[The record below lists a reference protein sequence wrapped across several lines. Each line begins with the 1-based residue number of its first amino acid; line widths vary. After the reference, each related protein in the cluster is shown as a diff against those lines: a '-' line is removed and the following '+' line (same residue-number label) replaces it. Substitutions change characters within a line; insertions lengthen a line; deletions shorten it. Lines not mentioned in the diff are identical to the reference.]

1 MRSGAA
7 LPMVAPVVLL
17 CVALLEISRKGMG
30 MTAVVDERR
39 HVLGIFTDGDL
50 RCVLDLELDVHRTRI
65 GEVMTRNC
73 KTVQAGILAAEATQI
88 MDSAK
93 INGLLV
99 VDEAGTLIGAL
110 SMHDLLRAGVV

>member
-1 MRSGAA
+1 
-7 LPMVAPVVLL
+7 
-17 CVALLEISRKGMG
+17 
-30 MTAVVDERR
+30 
-39 HVLGIFTDGDL
+39 
-50 RCVLDLELDVHRTRI
+50 
-65 GEVMTRNC
+65 MTRNC